1 MCICVD
7 IACYHDSTNR
17 TSGPGQVSTCSILVT
32 RRKVP
37 CFLGEE
43 TLYRRQFIAAS
54 LSAAAVAVA
63 RTGNAQTAAD
73 HSPEFYSIRRY
84 ELRAGPQMKLTE
96 SYFGDALIPALSRMG
111 MGPIGAFGLNFG
123 PIAPT
128 FYLLIPSSSLEAL
141 AMLEPRLAQDST
153 FLAAAEPF
161 WNAPATSPAFLRVEG
176 SLLKAF
182 DGWPRVTL
190 PATSVAKGK
199 RIFQLRTYESPSNGD
214 HVRKVQM
221 FHDGEFQIFRNAGFH
236 PVFYGDTLIGPRMPN
251 MTYLLSFANM
261 EEMNA
266 KWDAFNSDPAWKK
279 LSTLPEYGFEQIVS
293 NVSNLILNPLSVS
306 QI

>member
-1 MCICVD
+1 MARAYREDTV
-7 IACYHDSTNR
+7 
-17 TSGPGQVSTCSILVT
+17 
-32 RRKVP
+32 
-37 CFLGEE
+37 
-43 TLYRRQFIAAS
+43 YRREFLAAS
-54 LSAAAVAVA
+54 LSAAAVAA
-63 RTGNAQTAAD
+63 AGTGNAQTAAD
-73 HSPEFYSIRRY
+73 PSSEFYLIRRY

-96 SYFGDALIPALSRMG
+96 SYFGEALIPALSRMG

-123 PIAPT
+123 PVAPT
-128 FYLLIPSSSLEAL
+128 FYLLIPSSSVEAL
-141 AMLEPRLAQDST
+141 AALELRLAQDSA

-161 WNAPATSPAFLRVEG
+161 WNAPAASPAFLRIEG

-182 DGWPRVTL
+182 DGWPRLTL
-190 PATSVAKGK
+190 PATSLAKGK

-221 FHDGEFQIFRNAGFH
+221 FRDGEFQVFRNADFH

-251 MTYLLSFANM
+251 MTYLLSFASM

-266 KWDAFNSDPAWKK
+266 KWDAFNSDPEWKK
-279 LSTLPEYGFEQIVS
+279 LSTLPLYGFEAIVS
-293 NVSNLILNPLSVS
+293 NVTNLVLNPLSVS